1 MRLRITP
8 AEGDPFDYV
17 LDRESV
23 TVGRSSTA
31 DLALQD
37 PFLSRH
43 HARLS
48 KRDDQLLVEDLGSR
62 NGTFVNDAPVQ
73 GLTPVKPGDVI
84 RLSASSISLASDRA
98 TISTATTHDTGIG
111 ATIFRRATELLG
123 EEISSSTERLDS
135 AEALRGYAQ
144 RLETL
149 RDVHEAV
156 AGSLS
161 EDALLTMILDR
172 IFEHL
177 KPQQGVIYLKE
188 RDGEYYQAA
197 ARALPG
203 QSTDIPLSRTLV
215 HEVLDK
221 GMAAL
226 VFDAATDQRFAAS
239 ESIMMSGIRSM
250 VAAPLLADDKPIG
263 MIVLNSKVAVKQFVE
278 QDMEL
283 LTSLAS
289 VASLKL
295 RNIELL
301 ERDAQRRQMEAE
313 LALARRIQV
322 SLLPE
327 KLPTFPGW
335 SIFGQNFPSRGVS
348 GDYYVVV
355 PRKEDTE
362 CVLFMADVSG
372 KGIAASIVTASLEA
386 LAVAPIESG
395 APPDEICDQLCRR
408 LYKRTPP
415 EKYATAF
422 CAVLEPGTGKLTY
435 TNAGHN
441 TALLVHADGRIE
453 DLTTCGLP
461 IALLP
466 EATYERREVLLEP
479 GAGLLVY
486 TDGITEAENKAGDE
500 YGLDRLRECY
510 GRHFK
515 LPIADLAEAIQNEVG
530 EFVGEVPFADDRTLL
545 LLQRG
550 AGDGT
555 PPAAPGS

>member
-1 MRLRITP
+1 
-8 AEGDPFDYV
+8 
-17 LDRESV
+17 S
-23 TVGRSSTA
+23 
-31 DLALQD
+31 
-37 PFLSRH
+37 
-43 HARLS
+43 
-48 KRDDQLLVEDLGSR
+48 
-62 NGTFVNDAPVQ
+62 
-73 GLTPVKPGDVI
+73 
-84 RLSASSISLASDRA
+84 
-98 TISTATTHDTGIG
+98 GIG
-111 ATIFRRATELLG
+111 ATIFRPATELLE
-123 EEISSSTERLDS
+123 EEISSSTEHMDS
-135 AEALRGYAQ
+135 AEALRRYAQ

-156 AGSLS
+156 AGSLT
-161 EDALLTMILDR
+161 ENALLTMILDR

-177 KPQQGVIYLKE
+177 RPQQGVVYLKE
-188 RDGEYYQAA
+188 SDGQYYQAA
-197 ARALPG
+197 SRALPG

-215 HEVLDK
+215 QEVLEK

-250 VAAPLLADDKPIG
+250 VAAPLLSEQKPIG

-283 LTSLAS
+283 LASLAA

-301 ERDAQRRQMEAE
+301 ERDAQRRQMEAD
-313 LALARRIQV
+313 LALARHIQA

-327 KLPTFPGW
+327 TLPTFAGW
-335 SIFGQNFPSRGVS
+335 SILGRNIPSRGVS

-355 PRKEDTE
+355 PRKENAE

-372 KGIAASIVTASLEA
+372 KGIAASLVTASLEA
-386 LAVAPIESG
+386 LAAAPIESG

-422 CAVLEPGTGKLTY
+422 CAVLEPATGRLTY

-441 TALLVHADGRIE
+441 TALLVHTDGTIE

-466 EATYERREVLLEP
+466 EATYERREVQLEP
-479 GAGLLVY
+479 GAGLLIY

-500 YGLDRLRECY
+500 YGLDRLRSAY
-510 GRHFK
+510 ARNFR
-515 LPIADLAEAIQNEVG
+515 LPIAELAEAIQHEVSD
-530 EFVGEVPFADDRTLL
+530 FVGEIPFADDRTML
-545 LLQRG
+545 LLQRVGPAG
-550 AGDGT
+550 A
-555 PPAAPGS
+555 SS

>member
-17 LDRESV
+17 LERDSV

-31 DLALQD
+31 DLALSD

-43 HARLS
+43 HARLT
-48 KRDDQLLVEDLGSR
+48 RRNEQLLVEDLGSR
-62 NGTFVNDAPVQ
+62 NGTFVNDLPVQ
-73 GLTPVKPGDVI
+73 GLTAVKPGDVI

-98 TISTATTHDTGIG
+98 SISTATTHDSGIG
-111 ATIFRRATELLG
+111 ATIFRPATELLE
-123 EEISSSTERLDS
+123 EEISSSTEHLDS
-135 AEALRGYAQ
+135 AEALRSYAQ

-161 EDALLTMILDR
+161 EEALLAMILDR

-188 RDGEYYQAA
+188 ADGEYYQAA
-197 ARALPG
+197 TRALPG

-250 VAAPLLADDKPIG
+250 VAAPLLADAKPIG
-263 MIVLNSKVAVKQFVE
+263 MIVLNSKVAVRQFVE

-283 LTSLAS
+283 LASLAS

-301 ERDAQRRQMEAE
+301 ERDAQRRQMESE
-313 LALARRIQV
+313 LALARHIQN

-327 KLPTFPGW
+327 TLPDFEGWKLLGRN
-335 SIFGQNFPSRGVS
+335 IPSRGVS

-355 PRKEDTE
+355 PRKDNSE

-386 LAVAPIESG
+386 LAAAPIESG

-422 CAVLEPGTGKLTY
+422 CAVLELASGRLTY

-441 TALLVHADGRIE
+441 TALLAHADGNIE
-453 DLTTCGLP
+453 ELTTCGLP

-466 EATYERREVLLEP
+466 EATYERRETIVEP
-479 GAGLLVY
+479 GAVLLIY
-486 TDGITEAENKAGDE
+486 TDGITECENKAGDE
-500 YGLDRLRECY
+500 YGLDRLRASY
-510 GRHFK
+510 ARSFR
-515 LPIADLAEAIQNEVG
+515 LPIGNIAEAIQNDVS
-530 EFVGEVPFADDRTLL
+530 EFVGDVPFPDDRTFL
-545 LLQRG
+545 LLQR
-550 AGDGT
+550 
-555 PPAAPGS
+555 PASTGSSA

>member
-1 MRLRITP
+1 MKLRVTP
-8 AEGDPFDYV
+8 AEGDPFDFV
-17 LDRESV
+17 LDRDAV

-31 DLALQD
+31 DLALSD

-43 HARLS
+43 HARLL
-48 KRDDQLLVEDLGSR
+48 RQNDRLLVEDLGSR
-62 NGTFVNDAPVQ
+62 NGTFVNDLAVQ
-73 GLTPVKPGDVI
+73 GPTEVRPGDVI
-84 RLSASSISLASDRA
+84 RLSASSISLANDRA
-98 TISTATTHDTGIG
+98 SIATATTHDSGIG
-111 ATIFRRATELLG
+111 ATIFRPASELLE
-123 EEISSSTERLDS
+123 EEISSSTEMMDS
-135 AEALRGYAQ
+135 AEALRRYAQ

-156 AGSLS
+156 AGSLTQ
-161 EDALLTMILDR
+161 DALLKMILDR

-177 KPQQGVIYLKE
+177 GPQQGVVYLKE
-188 RDGEYYQAA
+188 SDGQYYQAA
-197 ARALPG
+197 SRALPG
-203 QSTDIPLSRTLV
+203 QSTEIPLSRTLV
-215 HEVLDK
+215 HEVLEK

-250 VAAPLLADDKPIG
+250 VAAPLLAEAGPMG
-263 MIVLNSKVAVKQFVE
+263 MIVLNSKVAVRQFSE

-289 VASLKL
+289 VAALKL
-295 RNIELL
+295 RNIALL

-313 LALARRIQV
+313 LALARRIQM

-327 KLPTFPGW
+327 HLPTFPGW
-335 SIFGQNFPSRGVS
+335 SLLGRNIPSRGVS

-355 PRKEDTE
+355 PRKDGAE

-386 LAVAPIESG
+386 LAAAPIEG
-395 APPDEICDQLCRR
+395 GDPPEEICDQLCRR

-422 CAVLEPGTGKLTY
+422 CAVLEPTTGRLTY

-441 TALLVHADGRIE
+441 TALLAHADGTIE
-453 DLTTCGLP
+453 DLATCGLP

-466 EATYERREVLLEP
+466 EATYERRETRLEP
-479 GAGLLVY
+479 GAGLLIY
-486 TDGITEAENKAGDE
+486 TDGITEAEDKNGEE
-500 YGLDRLRECY
+500 YGLERLRQCY
-510 GRHFK
+510 AKNFR
-515 LPIADLAEAIQNEVG
+515 LPVEELAEAIQTEVSD
-530 EFVGEVPFADDRTLL
+530 FVGDVPFADDRTLL
-545 LLQRG
+545 LLQH
-550 AGDGT
+550 AG
-555 PPAAPGS
+555 P